1 MSVSLWLGVN
11 MKKIII
17 STVGTSLLTN
27 IASKEERT
35 KIYTNSNCSENE
47 CDKEIVELVEKLE
60 KISFQKLK
68 TSDSLEIKKR
78 LSAELNGILGFYQ
91 SNPKDAEDIH
101 YLIST
106 DTMQGIKCANILTNY
121 LSELGYNAQIF
132 TPKSLNTKTKY
143 NFDEGVKELI
153 SWCDST
159 LPGYKDSGYQVV
171 FNLTGSFK
179 SLQGYMNTIAMF
191 YADKIIYIFESTN
204 SELIEIPK
212 LPIKIDTDIFTKF
225 IDKLLLI
232 SAGLNPLVNSV
243 TELPELMFDV
253 IDKQVTFSVWGE
265 LVWQGI
271 KKELL
276 GNNLVELPSLKYS
289 DKFKKLFTEASQ
301 IDKIKLQE
309 SLAKASKL
317 LIENKGDLSFLK
329 KDGGLLYENYQ
340 NKFEGGVVIGH
351 FRINQGD
358 RVSCTFKNNELN
370 LRKFGRHDFVNDNP

>member
-1 MSVSLWLGVN
+1 
-11 MKKIII
+11 
-17 STVGTSLLTN
+17 
-27 IASKEERT
+27 
-35 KIYTNSNCSENE
+35 
-47 CDKEIVELVEKLE
+47 
-60 KISFQKLK
+60 
-68 TSDSLEIKKR
+68 
-78 LSAELNGILGFYQ
+78 
-91 SNPKDAEDIH
+91 
-101 YLIST
+101 
-106 DTMQGIKCANILTNY
+106 
-121 LSELGYNAQIF
+121 
-132 TPKSLNTKTKY
+132 
-143 NFDEGVKELI
+143 
-153 SWCDST
+153 
-159 LPGYKDSGYQVV
+159 
-171 FNLTGSFK
+171 
-179 SLQGYMNTIAMF
+179 
-191 YADKIIYIFESTN
+191 
-204 SELIEIPK
+204 
-212 LPIKIDTDIFTKF
+212 
-225 IDKLLLI
+225 
-232 SAGLNPLVNSV
+232 
-243 TELPELMFDV
+243 MFDV

>member
-271 KKELL
+271 KKELM

>member
-1 MSVSLWLGVN
+1 

-271 KKELL
+271 KKELM